1 MKVTQH
7 IENAQGKPLFSFE
20 ILPPLKGQ
28 NIQSIFDS
36 IDPLMEFNPPFI
48 DVTYHREEYEFKEL
62 PSGLLQKKV
71 VKKRPGTVG
80 ICAGIQNKY
89 SVDAIPHILCGG
101 FTKEETED
109 FLIDLHYLGIENA
122 LVLRGD
128 QEKGEERFIPKPGG
142 HAYANELVAQVHAMN
157 QGILLHEETESL
169 PTNFCI
175 GVAAYPEKHFEA
187 VSLEED
193 MRYLKQKVDA
203 GADYIVTQMF
213 FNNQHYFDFVDK
225 CRAMDIHVPIIPGL
239 KPLATARQ
247 LDILPEIFHL
257 EMPEALA
264 SIVSVPSP
272 PNTVS
277 KVVSMLRNTSLPPA
291 PLKDF
296 TRAPS
301 CARPPMMVSAP
312 SLPTMAWMFQN
323 VSPMACPVSEPPS
336 TSMVK
341 PPAVM

>member
-1 MKVTQH
+1 MKITEH
-7 IENAQGKPLFSFE
+7 IASAKSTLFSFE
-20 ILPPLKGQ
+20 ILPPLKGA
-28 NIQSIFDS
+28 SIKELLGS
-36 IDPLMEFNPPFI
+36 IDPLMEFNPSFI
-48 DVTYHREEYEFKEL
+48 DVTYHREDYVL
-62 PSGLLQKKV
+62 KKRADGSYDRIST
-71 VKKRPGTVG
+71 KKRPGTVA
-80 ICAGIQNKY
+80 ICAALQNHYKI
-89 SVDAIPHILCGG
+89 DAVPHLICGG

-264 SIVSVPSP
+264 TEAKKCANNAAIKQVGIEWAVQQGKELIQAGVPALHFYTMSKSDSVHAIASQ
-272 PNTVS
+272 
-277 KVVSMLRNTSLPPA
+277 L
-291 PLKDF
+291 F
-296 TRAPS
+296 
-301 CARPPMMVSAP
+301 
-312 SLPTMAWMFQN
+312 
-323 VSPMACPVSEPPS
+323 
-336 TSMVK
+336 
-341 PPAVM
+341 